1 MSIFDLRL
9 ETERL
14 LLRPPSAADFEAFAR
29 FTADAEA
36 MRHLGGVQ
44 APSVAW
50 RSLAALAGSWQL
62 QGFSMFS
69 VIEKRSG
76 QWIGRVGPWQPHG
89 WPGTE
94 VGWSIVRAHW
104 GQGYAPEAATAAID
118 WAFAQLGWSEVIH
131 TIAADNANSK
141 AVAAKLGSGYLRQ
154 ARLPEPLQEHE
165 VEVWG
170 QSRAQWQARR

>member
-9 ETERL
+9 DTERL
-14 LLRPPSAADFEAFAR
+14 LLRPPSAADFEDFTR

-44 APSVAW
+44 SPPVAW
-50 RSLAALAGSWQL
+50 RSLAALVGSWQL

-94 VGWSIVRAHW
+94 VGWSIARTHW
-104 GQGYAPEAATAAID
+104 GQGYAPEAARAAIA
-118 WAFAQLGWSEVIH
+118 WAFAQLGWTEVIH

-141 AVAAKLGSGYLRQ
+141 AVAAKLGSRYLRQ
-154 ARLPEPLQEHE
+154 ARLPEPLHEHE

-170 QSRAQWQARR
+170 QSRADWQARR